1 MRAAEFCNRDVVV
14 IGKDES
20 VADAA
25 ALMREHHV
33 GSVVV
38 VDDTGGGREPVGI
51 LTDRDI
57 VIEFVAR
64 DIDPADVAIGDAV
77 AYELV
82 TVDHDAGLFET
93 IERMHA
99 NGVRRMP
106 VVDAEGALIGIFA
119 SDDALERITEQLS
132 NIVRLISRQQRLE
145 SAYRD

>member
-1 MRAAEFCNRDVVV
+1 MRAAEFCNREVVV

-33 GSVVV
+33 GTVVV
-38 VDDTGGGREPVGI
+38 VDTSGGSREPVGI

-64 DIDPADVAIGDAV
+64 DVDPADIAIGDAI

-82 TVDHDAGLFET
+82 TVDENAGLFET

-106 VVDAEGALIGIFA
+106 VVDGEGALIGIFA
-119 SDDALERITEQLS
+119 SDDALELVTEQLG
-132 NIVRLISRQQRLE
+132 NIVALISRQQRLE
-145 SAYRD
+145 SRYRD

>member
-1 MRAAEFCNRDVVV
+1 MKAGEFCNREVIV

-25 ALMREHHV
+25 ALMRDHHV

-38 VDDTGGGREPVGI
+38 VDESGGVREPVGI

-57 VIEFVAR
+57 VIEFVAK
-64 DIDPADVAIGDAV
+64 DVDPSDVAIGDAI

-82 TVDHDAGLFET
+82 TVADDAGLFET
-93 IERMHA
+93 IEHMHR

-106 VVDAEGALIGIFA
+106 VVDASNSLVGIFA
-119 SDDALERITEQLS
+119 CDDALELVTEQLG
-132 NIVRLISRQQRLE
+132 NLVAVLRLQPLL
-145 SAYRD
+145 A

>member
-1 MRAAEFCNRDVVV
+1 MKAGEFCNREVIV

-25 ALMREHHV
+25 ALMRDHHV

-38 VDDTGGGREPVGI
+38 VDDSGGVREPVGI

-64 DIDPADVAIGDAV
+64 DVDPSDVAIGDAI

-82 TVDHDAGLFET
+82 MVPDDAGLFET
-93 IERMHA
+93 IEHMHR

-106 VVDAEGALIGIFA
+106 VVDGNGALVGIFA
-119 SDDALERITEQLS
+119 CDDALELITEQLG
-132 NIVRLISRQQRLE
+132 NLVALMSRQQRLE
-145 SAYRD
+145 SQYRD

>member
-1 MRAAEFCNRDVVV
+1 MKAGEFCNREVTV
-14 IGKDES
+14 IDKDES

-25 ALMREHHV
+25 ALMRDHHV

-38 VDDTGGGREPVGI
+38 VDASGGVREPVGI

-64 DIDPADVAIGDAV
+64 GVDPSDVTIGDAI

-82 TVDHDAGLFET
+82 TVDEDAGLFET
-93 IERMHA
+93 IEHMHR

-106 VVDAEGALIGIFA
+106 VIDSGGALVGIFA
-119 SDDALERITEQLS
+119 CDDALELVTEQLG
-132 NIVRLISRQQRLE
+132 NLVALIARQQKLE
-145 SAYRD
+145 SQYRD